1 MLEIVELVACDSI
14 NIIIHGR
21 INNSIVVVAVV
32 VAVVAAIGCNYT
44 FSIYSI

>member
-32 VAVVAAIGCNYT
+32 AAIGCNYT